1 MVCGRND
8 MHAEVLKSTS
18 PLENQSDVL
27 GAKIYFTRC
36 TPKHALLSL
45 GECYPSLVTSRVDLL
60 WLNIDRECS
69 MMRHE
74 LRNHS

>member
-27 GAKIYFTRC
+27 GAKIYFLVYSKTIRI
-36 TPKHALLSL
+36 L
-45 GECYPSLVTSRVDLL
+45 GKVTQ
-60 WLNIDRECS
+60 
-69 MMRHE
+69 
-74 LRNHS
+74 